1 MQYLTSLALS
11 ITLCSSFLPWAT
23 SILLSPRDAITVAAI
38 DQLNSLFSFSLDEKN
53 FDALADVYTANAVI
67 DGGGPTPLV
76 GLPAIQAFYRKTFSN
91 SSLVTEHTV
100 TTVYAYNF
108 TATTARSKSYA
119 DAFYF
124 GKPAQE
130 RGGFLFRNQSVVF
143 RERFDNQ
150 YVKEQSGAWKISR
163 QTGPQPIVGFSD
175 GFFKFTG

>member
-1 MQYLTSLALS
+1 MQYFSSVVLS
-11 ITLCSSFLPWAT
+11 IIFCISFLPWA
-23 SILLSPRDAITVAAI
+23 SCIFLSPRDAVTVAAI

-67 DGGGPTPLV
+67 DGGGGSPLI
-76 GLPAIQAFYRKTFSN
+76 GLPAIQAFYRDTFSN

-108 TATTARSKSYA
+108 TRTTAKSKNYA

-130 RGGFLFRNQSVVF
+130 RGGFLFRNSSVVF
-143 RERFDNQ
+143 RERFDNE
-150 YVKEQSGAWKISR
+150 YVKEKNGAWKISR
-163 QTGPQPIVGFSD
+163 QTGPQPIVSFVAWYIRLS
-175 GFFKFTG
+175 